1 MGKDEL
7 ATFNGVGF
15 HTWQVKVKGHL
26 MRKGLWSVITTQ
38 MDEPRGNQAQQ
49 RDFQIKD
56 EKALG
61 ILITSVSNEIVHY
74 LDQATTSKHAWE
86 ILEQTFGAKS
96 KHSKISL
103 KMQLYSLTMHEN
115 EGLSSLINRLKSI
128 CTQLSY
134 IECNIEEDDKIAV
147 LLKSLP
153 LQYDNIVTVLKEKE
167 PIPSLESIINSLQ
180 EEERKHATH
189 STQEISNNHA
199 LYVSSKKHFKPC
211 THCGKTNHL
220 SSNCYKVK
228 KCIKC
233 NKVGHP
239 PQFCHIKDDTLNAN
253 QKGKSSRAIHY
264 TYSDEDE
271 EPVSYED
278 NEKSSIH
285 LVTSPPS
292 PTSSST
298 SSSSNSNKKHAKRS
312 SNKSSSKSEIFYIED
327 DIL

>member
-15 HTWQVKVKGHL
+15 HTSQVKVKGHL

-38 MDEPRGNQAQQ
+38 IDEPRGNQAQQ
-49 RDFQIKD
+49 REFQIKD

-61 ILITSVSNEIVHY
+61 ILITSISNEIVHY

-103 KMQLYSLTMHEN
+103 KMQLYSLTMHEG

-180 EEERKHATH
+180 
-189 STQEISNNHA
+189 
-199 LYVSSKKHFKPC
+199 
-211 THCGKTNHL
+211 
-220 SSNCYKVK
+220 
-228 KCIKC
+228 
-233 NKVGHP
+233 
-239 PQFCHIKDDTLNAN
+239 
-253 QKGKSSRAIHY
+253 
-264 TYSDEDE
+264 
-271 EPVSYED
+271 
-278 NEKSSIH
+278 
-285 LVTSPPS
+285 
-292 PTSSST
+292 
-298 SSSSNSNKKHAKRS
+298 
-312 SNKSSSKSEIFYIED
+312 
-327 DIL
+327 